1 MFFIFSAEVSEF
13 ECDELLDDITA
24 TKKETVSCLA
34 LSRLA
39 SDFGRESML
48 SLQQFFSS
56 RYAPMISTGSL
67 KFDIALRV
75 GGLPKV
81 IIRKTKIF
89 SCHIFRMSICIVTH
103 PTYMQEIVADS

>member
-1 MFFIFSAEVSEF
+1 MFFIFSAEVLEF
-13 ECDELLDDITA
+13 ECDKLLDDITA

-56 RYAPMISTGSL
+56 RHAPMISIGSL
-67 KFDIALRV
+67 KLDMALGV

-81 IIRKTKIF
+81 IIRKTIFF

-103 PTYMQEIVADS
+103 PTYMQEREANS

>member
-1 MFFIFSAEVSEF
+1 
-13 ECDELLDDITA
+13 
-24 TKKETVSCLA
+24 
-34 LSRLA
+34 
-39 SDFGRESML
+39 ML

-56 RYAPMISTGSL
+56 RHAPMISTGLL
-67 KFDIALRV
+67 KLDIALGV

-103 PTYMQEIVADS
+103 PTYMQETEADY